1 MTANFHRGIPLS
13 ESQKPK
19 PESMEPIIHCGNCKA
34 VLASADY
41 VYASGATELRC
52 VNCGF
57 INTVVAGRSKKSE
70 TNSVVPTREQI
81 LRDALQIVTKDR
93 NQDYGNPEDNF
104 STIAEYWTT
113 YLQSKHLIPRSENL
127 VASDVAAM
135 MILMKCS
142 RLATSPN
149 KLDHWIDIAGY
160 SSCGG
165 DCVQ

>member
-1 MTANFHRGIPLS
+1 MTGNFHRGIPLS
-13 ESQKPK
+13 EAQKREFPGLW
-19 PESMEPIIHCGNCKA
+19 E
-34 VLASADY
+34 Y
-41 VYASGATELRC
+41 SGFMVDKTD
-52 VNCGF
+52 ND
-57 INTVVAGRSKKSE
+57 IS
-70 TNSVVPTREQI
+70 TREQI

-104 STIAEYWTT
+104 ATIANYWTE
-113 YLQSKHLIPRSENL
+113 YLFSKGLIARQDSITN
-127 VASDVAAM
+127 VDVAAM

-160 SSCGG
+160 SACGG

>member
-1 MTANFHRGIPLS
+1 MTGNFHRGIPLS
-13 ESQKPK
+13 EAQKPK
-19 PESMEPIIHCGNCKA
+19 PE
-34 VLASADY
+34 
-41 VYASGATELRC
+41 
-52 VNCGF
+52 
-57 INTVVAGRSKKSE
+57 
-70 TNSVVPTREQI
+70 SVVPTREQI

-104 STIAEYWTT
+104 ATIANYWTT

>member
-1 MTANFHRGIPLS
+1 MTGNFHRGIPLS
-13 ESQKPK
+13 EAQKRELPGLW
-19 PESMEPIIHCGNCKA
+19 E
-34 VLASADY
+34 Y
-41 VYASGATELRC
+41 SGFM
-52 VNCGF
+52 V
-57 INTVVAGRSKKSE
+57 SKTDNE
-70 TNSVVPTREQI
+70 ITTREQI

-104 STIAEYWTT
+104 STIANYWTT

>member
-1 MTANFHRGIPLS
+1 MTGNFPLS
-13 ESQKPK
+13 EAQKPK
-19 PESMEPIIHCGNCKA
+19 PE
-34 VLASADY
+34 
-41 VYASGATELRC
+41 
-52 VNCGF
+52 
-57 INTVVAGRSKKSE
+57 
-70 TNSVVPTREQI
+70 SVVPTREQI

-104 STIAEYWTT
+104 ATIANYWTT
-113 YLQSKHLIPRSENL
+113 YLQSKGLISRQDSITN
-127 VASDVAAM
+127 VDVAAM

-165 DCVQ
+165 ECAGDC

>member
-1 MTANFHRGIPLS
+1 MTGKENTDPDYWYVKGPDFHRGIPLS
-13 ESQKPK
+13 AED
-19 PESMEPIIHCGNCKA
+19 IGKA
-34 VLASADY
+34 LPY
-41 VYASGATELRC
+41 SGERWED
-52 VNCGF
+52 
-57 INTVVAGRSKKSE
+57 KS
-70 TNSVVPTREQI
+70 TRVKI
-81 LRDALQIVTKDR
+81 LHQALEIVTKDR

-104 STIAEYWTT
+104 ATIANYWTT

-160 SSCGG
+160 SACGG

>member
-1 MTANFHRGIPLS
+1 MTGNFPLS
-13 ESQKPK
+13 EAQKRELPGLW
-19 PESMEPIIHCGNCKA
+19 E
-34 VLASADY
+34 Y
-41 VYASGATELRC
+41 SGFM
-52 VNCGF
+52 V
-57 INTVVAGRSKKSE
+57 SKTDNE
-70 TNSVVPTREQI
+70 ITTREQI

-104 STIAEYWTT
+104 ATIANYWTT